1 MKRLSNDSRFIF
13 GNCLLENILLLLTYI
28 AVTASAISGALEARK
43 HEMDIVG
50 AMTIA
55 FVTAFGGGTM
65 RDLLLGRTP
74 IFWVVDPFLSVIT
87 FFAAVVSF
95 YWLDGVSN
103 TMLNVPD
110 AIGLAIF
117 SILGATY
124 AMQIDASAI
133 VIVLMGVIT
142 GVFGGVL
149 RDLMCNRIPQ
159 VFRQNT
165 ELYATCSFIGTW
177 VFVICIWVGIDS
189 LIASILGASTVFIL
203 RLIAM
208 RFKVTLP
215 AP

>member
-1 MKRLSNDSRFIF
+1 V
-13 GNCLLENILLLLTYI
+13 ENILLILTYI
-28 AVTASAISGALEARK
+28 AVTASAVSGSLEARK

-87 FFAAVVSF
+87 FFAAIVSF
-95 YWLDGVSN
+95 YWIDRIPK
-103 TMLNVPD
+103 TMINVPD
-110 AIGLAIF
+110 AIGLGIF

-124 AMQIDASAI
+124 AMQINVSAI
-133 VIVLMGVIT
+133 VIVLMGVVT

-149 RDLMCNRIPQ
+149 RDMMCNRIPQ
-159 VFRQNT
+159 VFRQST

-177 VFVICIWVGIDS
+177 VFVICTWLHINS
-189 LIASILGASTVFIL
+189 LIASILGAATVFVL
-203 RLIAM
+203 RLIAI

-215 AP
+215 SP